1 MAAADLD
8 YGTELKELI
17 NVLMEYNSDRDLEW
31 DFADKHGLDGTLW
44 TAEQA
49 EEHDQILADIAKNRG
64 RIQEIIRRVTGDA
77 TIEF

>member
-8 YGTELKELI
+8 YGAELKE
-17 NVLMEYNSDRDLEW
+17 DRDLEW

-44 TAEQA
+44 TEEQT
-49 EEHDQILADIAKNRG
+49 ETHDQILADIAENRE
-64 RIQEIIRRVTGDA
+64 RIQEIIRRVTGDG